1 MKKFIYPIF
10 WGILIIILS
19 GTPGKKMPSFNVF
32 QEDKIGHF
40 GVYAI
45 FAMLWIYSFLKSNMP
60 FRNAAI
66 LAFLISAGLGMTME
80 WCQANLFVDR
90 SFDYAD
96 ELANCIGAAM
106 GVAFFYFFLLKRVKS
121 LQN

>member
-1 MKKFIYPIF
+1 MKKFIYPIL
-10 WGILIIILS
+10 WGVLIVILS
-19 GTPGKKMPSFNVF
+19 GTPGKKMPTFNVF

-45 FAMLWIYSFLKSNMP
+45 FAILWLYSLLNVNFP
-60 FRNAAI
+60 FKKAAMI
-66 LAFLISAGLGMTME
+66 AFLIAAGLGMTME

-96 ELANCIGAAM
+96 EIANCIGA
-106 GVAFFYFFLLKRVKS
+106 GIGIAFFHRFLLKRMA
-121 LQN
+121 